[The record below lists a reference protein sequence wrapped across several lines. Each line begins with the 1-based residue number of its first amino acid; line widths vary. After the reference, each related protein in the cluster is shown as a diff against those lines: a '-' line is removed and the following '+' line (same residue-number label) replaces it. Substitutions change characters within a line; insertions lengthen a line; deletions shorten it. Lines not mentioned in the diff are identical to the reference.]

1 VPGGADVV
9 DWIRFTL
16 RLPAE
21 LHAKLKV
28 LAEREQRSL
37 HGQILYI
44 LQQAVNG

>member
-1 VPGGADVV
+1 MP

-16 RLPAE
+16 RLSAD
-21 LHAKLKV
+21 LHTKLKL

-44 LQQAVNG
+44 LQQAVDGQRM